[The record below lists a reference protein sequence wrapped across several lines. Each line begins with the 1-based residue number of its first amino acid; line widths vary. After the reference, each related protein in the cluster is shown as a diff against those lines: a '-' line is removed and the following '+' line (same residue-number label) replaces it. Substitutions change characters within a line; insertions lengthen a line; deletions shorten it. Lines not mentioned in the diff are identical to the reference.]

1 MAASVATRQFLVHLE
16 SDRRAQFIPSLLPA
30 MCLNRWGTAMMLY
43 CHGVSC
49 CRYYVAEGVKL
60 YSQETWRLVTEGKG
74 VRMVEENIAAVVR

>member
-16 SDRRAQFIPSLLPA
+16 SDRRAQFMPSLLPA
-30 MCLNRWGTAMMLY
+30 MCLNRLGTATLLH

-49 CRYYVAEGVKL
+49 YRYYVAEGVKL